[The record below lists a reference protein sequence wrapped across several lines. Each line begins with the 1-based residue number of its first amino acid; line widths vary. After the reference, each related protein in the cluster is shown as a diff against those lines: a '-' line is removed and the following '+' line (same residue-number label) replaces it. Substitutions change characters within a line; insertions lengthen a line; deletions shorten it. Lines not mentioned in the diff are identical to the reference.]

1 MDSKVTI
8 IGDEELTAVS
18 GGFCG
23 TPPGR
28 PGRRWKMPAGY
39 AKSIEQSNTVG
50 DIDVFAPGNKGDVT
64 VVVEQSNTAS

>member
-1 MDSKVTI
+1 MASKMTM

-18 GGFCG
+18 GGR
-23 TPPGR
+23 GR
-28 PGRRWKMPAGY
+28 HGRCWKMPAGY
-39 AKSIEQSNTVG
+39 SKTIAQSNTVG